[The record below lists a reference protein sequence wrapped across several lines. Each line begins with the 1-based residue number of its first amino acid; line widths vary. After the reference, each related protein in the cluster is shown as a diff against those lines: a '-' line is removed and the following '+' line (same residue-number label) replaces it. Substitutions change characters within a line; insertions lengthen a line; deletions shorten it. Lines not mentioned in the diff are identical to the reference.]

1 VVQKKKKQNG
11 SSLINMSDKNR
22 TKRKYNQCIAEE
34 TDAGKQDPSL
44 KRQCNEVDNDTIDI
58 ANTQQP
64 TETNQS
70 DFIVKAWQKLQELQ
84 QLMDDCD
91 SSTGS
96 EDEYEEEE
104 AEEIVGHS
112 VEALGFAVCAR
123 ETLTFLHR
131 HGLDDGEEVMQKLR
145 ERLVGRNCE

>member
-1 VVQKKKKQNG
+1 
-11 SSLINMSDKNR
+11 MSDKNR

-34 TDAGKQDPSL
+34 TDAGKQDSSQ
-44 KRQCNEVDNDTIDI
+44 KRQCNEVDDDVSEIAKVV

-64 TETNQS
+64 TEINQS